1 MSELKDRLLK
11 QLETDY
17 SEDARDCLIIYEA
30 LEEINDGRVPSDQ
43 WLVLTKVQFEG
54 PSLDF
59 ARIYAPSRIGH
70 VFLKG
75 LKKKENE
82 YIYTD
87 TSRG

>member
-1 MSELKDRLLK
+1 MSKLKDRLLK

-43 WLVLTKVQFEG
+43 WLVLTKVQFAG

-59 ARIYAPSRIGH
+59 ARIYTPSEVGYI
-70 VFLKG
+70 FLEG
-75 LKKKENE
+75 LRKEKNK
-82 YIYTD
+82 
-87 TSRG
+87 